1 MAQCHQKKLNKIKT
15 KAATA
20 AEKTGRQLWS
30 VGHSACFLSNF
41 EPKKL
46 NRVKQK
52 KRHTTHSS
60 DRKTLLL
67 IINLMYAKINLMDV
81 QRVRYLTEIG
91 MKKYNYICEK
101 FVIGYRFDFDAEKLG
116 RLNGSRM
123 H

>member
-1 MAQCHQKKLNKIKT
+1 MPPKKLNKIKT

-52 KRHTTHSS
+52 KRHTHTTQH
-60 DRKTLLL
+60 T
-67 IINLMYAKINLMDV
+67 A
-81 QRVRYLTEIG
+81 QT
-91 MKKYNYICEK
+91 
-101 FVIGYRFDFDAEKLG
+101 EKLYY
-116 RLNGSRM
+116 
-123 H
+123 